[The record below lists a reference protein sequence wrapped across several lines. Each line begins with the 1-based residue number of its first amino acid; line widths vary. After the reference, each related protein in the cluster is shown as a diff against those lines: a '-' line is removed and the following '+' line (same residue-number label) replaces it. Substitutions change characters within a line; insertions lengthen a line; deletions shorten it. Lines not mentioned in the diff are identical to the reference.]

1 MATYTVK
8 KGDTL
13 TSIANKFN
21 TTVSAIQKL
30 NPTKIKNVNSIVV
43 GWVLKVPD
51 TKTTD
56 YTALGKAVEKCLADI
71 EKLTSFK
78 EVEKLLG

>member
-13 TSIANKFN
+13 SSIAQKFK
-21 TTVSAIQKL
+21 TTVSAIQRL
-30 NPTKIKNVNSIVV
+30 NPDKIKNPNLIVT
-43 GWVLKVPD
+43 GCVLKVPD

-56 YTALGKAVEKCLADI
+56 YTALGKAVDKCLADI
-71 EKLTSFK
+71 EKLSSFK
-78 EVEKLLG
+78 EVTKLLG

>member
-13 TSIANKFN
+13 SSIAQKFK
-21 TTVSAIQKL
+21 TTVPAIQRL
-30 NPTKIKNVNSIVV
+30 NPDKIKNPNMIAT

-51 TKTTD
+51 TKTTY
-56 YTALGKAVEKCLADI
+56 YTALGKAVEKCVADI
-71 EKLTSFK
+71 EKLPSFN
-78 EVEKLLG
+78 EVIKLLG